1 MHFSPNDKSLQR
13 YIAWT
18 MYRNDA
24 SSPDINHSSYISLK
38 RRYAARSNIVVVIFH
53 WKDIAE
59 KKRRAKSAIYR
70 RYLEGEA
77 RYLAITVFNTFVQY
91 GINEQPFPAAWR
103 STIHFFSKY
112 KFFHKMFTC
121 VLRGFGS
128 SVIRTH
134 TRLAPRS
141 VSTYSDAG
149 MCLFLCFFVFCG
161 LTSITC
167 WLWVHKPPR
176 K

>member
-1 MHFSPNDKSLQR
+1 
-13 YIAWT
+13 

-91 GINEQPFPAAWR
+91 SINEQPFPAA
-103 STIHFFSKY
+103 
-112 KFFHKMFTC
+112 
-121 VLRGFGS
+121 
-128 SVIRTH
+128 
-134 TRLAPRS
+134 
-141 VSTYSDAG
+141 
-149 MCLFLCFFVFCG
+149 
-161 LTSITC
+161 
-167 WLWVHKPPR
+167 
-176 K
+176 